1 MKGTLFIVATPIGNL
16 EDLSPRARHTLTAA
30 NLIAAEDTRRTRGL
44 LSHFGIKS
52 QLLALHEHNERE
64 VTDKLVRTLEAGQ
77 SVALVSDAGTPLVSD
92 PGYRLVRAAHAAG
105 IAVTPIPGPSAVTA
119 ALSVAGLPTD
129 RFSFEGFLPAKRSAR
144 RSAMQALARE
154 TRTMVFYESVHRLN
168 DTLADLA
175 DIFGPERPAFLGR
188 ELTKLHEQCVHAPLG
203 RLLHEASHGDIVNKG
218 EFVIVVGGTS
228 EAATETTDVDRLL
241 LELSALLPAREVAGA
256 VARATGAKRNVL
268 YQRLLELARRNPAS

>member
-16 EDLSPRARHTLTAA
+16 EDLSPRARQTLTAVY
-30 NLIAAEDTRRTRGL
+30 LIAAEDTRRTRGL

-52 QLLALHEHNERE
+52 RLLAFHEHNERE
-64 VTDKLVRTLEAGQ
+64 VTDKLVRSLEAGQ

-105 IAVTPIPGPSAVTA
+105 ITVTPVPGPSAVTA

-144 RSAMQALARE
+144 RSVLQALARE
-154 TRTMVFYESVHRLN
+154 ARTMVFYESVHRLN
-168 DTLADLA
+168 DMLADLA
-175 DIFGPERPAFLGR
+175 DIFGQQRPAFLGR

-203 RLLHEASHGDIVNKG
+203 QLLQRARDGDIVHKG

-228 EAATETTDVDRLL
+228 ETATGTSDVDRLL

-256 VARATGAKRNVL
+256 VARATGAKRNAL
-268 YQRLLELARRNPAS
+268 YQRLLELGRRSPDS